1 MRIGS
6 DRIITNHRGR
16 LPRPAPLLYL
26 LEAKNTG
33 DNINRA
39 ALLAEITSKRLL
51 D

>member
-1 MRIGS
+1 MRVGS

-16 LPRPAPLLYL
+16 LPRPASLLDL
-26 LEAKNTG
+26 LETKNTG
-33 DNINRA
+33 DNINPA